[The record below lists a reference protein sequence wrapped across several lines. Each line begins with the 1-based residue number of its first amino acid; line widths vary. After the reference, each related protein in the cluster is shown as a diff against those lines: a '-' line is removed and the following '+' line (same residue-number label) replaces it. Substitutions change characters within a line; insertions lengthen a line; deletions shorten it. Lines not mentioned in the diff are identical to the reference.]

1 MSNINNSG
9 VRDYSSNRS
18 FGNGLGAAS
27 AVSVISLVN
36 DSNADFT
43 PVPNAVH
50 AITPTAARTLTLLQ
64 ATASKSNLRIG
75 EGFVFY
81 IKNNSAGAFSV
92 TLVAGGGVEVAT
104 EGTST
109 LVVAQGETGT
119 FVLNRTS
126 ESVHSISCLGIVSH

>member
-9 VRDYSSNRS
+9 VRDYSSNRA

-27 AVSVISLVN
+27 AVSVITVVN
-36 DSNADFT
+36 ADDADFT
-43 PVPNAVH
+43 PVPNAIH

-64 ATASKSNLRIG
+64 ATASKSNLRLG

-92 TLVAGGGVEVAT
+92 TLVAGGGVQVTT

-109 LVVAQGETGT
+109 LVVAQGETGA
-119 FVLNRTS
+119 FVLSRTS
-126 ESVHSISCLGIVSH
+126 ESVHSLSCIGISSH